1 MKKMVAKKATK
12 KYNNGGDVTM
22 KDKTNTVVRDKDN
35 SDVLMRDKN
44 KSNNS
49 VKTYSSEV
57 NRNKDNSRMKS
68 TTDNSVANID
78 KGKVK
83 YKIAKGATVNF
94 TAKSGR
100 TIKKAQG
107 GMPVPSKDTITTTN
121 PRKGFTSNTQPVN
134 SAGEVTTGM
143 DNPYKPKT
151 TTTPKPRLST
161 GFKNGGKMKKA
172 KNGAKFPDL
181 NKDGKVT
188 RADILKGRGVIAKN
202 GKPVKKAALGA
213 LLPLAM
219 KAAPMIAGMLG
230 GMKKKNGGS
239 MKKCRYGCK

>member
-12 KYNNGGDVTM
+12 KYNDGGEVTT
-22 KDKTNTVVRDKDN
+22 KDKSVVRSKDN
-35 SDVLMRDKN
+35 TDILNREKDKSDN
-44 KSNNS
+44 SSKS
-49 VKTYSSEV
+49 YSSEV
-57 NRNKDNSRMKS
+57 TKSKDNSRMKS
-68 TTDNSVANID
+68 TVDNSVANID

-100 TIKKAQG
+100 TIKKAQNG
-107 GMPVPSKDTITTTN
+107 VAAN
-121 PRKGFTSNTQPVN
+121 PRKGLTDKTQPVN

-143 DNPYKPKT
+143 ANPY
-151 TTTPKPRLST
+151 RS
-161 GFKNGGKMKKA
+161 KNGSKVMKKA

-188 RADILKGRGVIAKN
+188 RADILKGRGVIAKK
-202 GKPVKKAALGA
+202 GASVKKAKSGA
-213 LLPLAM
+213 
-219 KAAPMIAGMLG
+219 
-230 GMKKKNGGS
+230 S